1 MYGRPVGSDFREV
14 EMGRKLA
21 VALIVLA
28 ASRLPFIQHEGKRV
42 AVDQAPRFQSSL
54 AALLVKFE
62 LLRRKWDSKQLS
74 PEVNGE
80 KTTNKSAWDP
90 AARSIT
96 TDANRLQNQELSE
109 KSPVDSTAPGPER
122 GNNGALPVEVLK
134 RTQEKAGP
142 DWLRRLGFNAGDW
155 GLEKDEELADFIL
168 KRLGFQKEEVEE
180 RSARFRK
187 HSRATEAEEARQR
200 EPQHGDA
207 GALQLDDTGSELFAI
222 DSDGDGRVEASPGA
236 REETKEGETGSL
248 GLVKDGYAGLKEK
261 VGLQILQDIADPV
274 IDLYKRAIAKGRHW
288 AWRARRLS
296 NMDLP

>member
-1 MYGRPVGSDFREV
+1 
-14 EMGRKLA
+14 MGRKLA

-74 PEVNGE
+74 AEVNGE
-80 KTTNKSAWDP
+80 KSTNKAAWDP

-109 KSPVDSTAPGPER
+109 NSPVDSTAPGPER
-122 GNNGALPVEVLK
+122 GNNGASPVEVLK
-134 RTQEKAGP
+134 RTPEKAGP

-187 HSRATEAEEARQR
+187 QARATEAEEARQR